1 VGDRRLCRDR
11 HDDPA
16 RSAEHWIALFRDYY
30 GPINRAFAAQDTAG
44 QAALVAD
51 LDDLLRRHNRA
62 TDGTVAVPADY
73 LEVVAIRR

>member
-1 VGDRRLCRDR
+1 MGDRRLCRDR

-30 GPINRAFAAQDTAG
+30 GPINRAFAPQDTAG